1 MIRILALIAGIVLI
15 VFPAWLLGDITVPV
29 PKYRKGGFADF
40 QLYAQVLLAVYGS
53 VLLGIVVHWVLASR
67 SGQRLLPFEL
77 LRAGIFGVVGVCIAL
92 FAAGIVYGL
101 MKYGA
106 FDKAIGGNLWGMV
119 VIFWV
124 VSGALVSAGIA
135 LLFYA
140 WRGPVGRAGMTPGS
154 GGSGAPH
161 S

>member
-15 VFPAWLLGDITVPV
+15 GFPAWLLGNITVPL
-29 PKYRKGGFADF
+29 PAYRKGGFADF
-40 QLYAQVLLAVYGS
+40 HFYAQALLAVYGS
-53 VLLGIVVHWVLASR
+53 VLLGIVVHWAQANR
-67 SGQRLLPFEL
+67 SGQRLFPFGL
-77 LRAGIFGVVGVCIAL
+77 LMAGIFGVLAVCIAL
-92 FAAGIVYGL
+92 FAGGIVYGL

-106 FDKAIGGNLWGMV
+106 FEKAIGGNLWGLV

-124 VSGALVSAGIA
+124 VLGALVSAGIA

-154 GGSGAPH
+154 GGSGALRP
-161 S
+161 